1 MYAIRDFAL
10 TLLNKFQEKYFCPF
24 VDVQITNN
32 RSGFS
37 YLPSFVH
44 EYNNTVTREDV

>member
-1 MYAIRDFAL
+1 MYAIRDFTL
-10 TLLNKFQEKYFCPF
+10 TLFNKFQEKYFCPF
-24 VDVQITNN
+24 VDVQIRAI

-44 EYNNTVTREDV
+44 E